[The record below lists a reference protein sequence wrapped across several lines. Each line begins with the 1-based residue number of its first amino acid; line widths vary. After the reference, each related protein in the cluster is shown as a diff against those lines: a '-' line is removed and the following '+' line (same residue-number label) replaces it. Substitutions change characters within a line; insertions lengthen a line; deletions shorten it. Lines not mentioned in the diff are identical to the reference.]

1 MNNLIILLFT
11 VCNLGIFCSLWSKM
25 IFFLEEWF
33 LACKGIDIT
42 NLKHYLYITFSDLF
56 VLQLEKLLRM
66 LLLFSSTKYL
76 LIFICLYDQKTIMSK
91 VSVHW
96 CEYAKSRSG
105 IVTDLTSIKCV
116 TRFFISTAMMSIN
129 TATNRKHWLLCFV
142 GSGNYNRFW

>member
-1 MNNLIILLFT
+1 
-11 VCNLGIFCSLWSKM
+11 M

-66 LLLFSSTKYL
+66 LLLVSSTTYL

-91 VSVHW
+91 VSVH
-96 CEYAKSRSG
+96 
-105 IVTDLTSIKCV
+105 
-116 TRFFISTAMMSIN
+116 
-129 TATNRKHWLLCFV
+129 
-142 GSGNYNRFW
+142 